1 VLVQALAIYQGLKPP
16 LRESRFDAEPVS
28 QYHRAN
34 RGTTVKPLSKS
45 VNGHFQSQKSEI
57 LTILAS
63 IIIVVSDE
71 ANDIGSYIRAI
82 AEIATCLLS
91 DYEIV
96 IIDNGSTDGS
106 QEVLRHLTSQ
116 SGEPNLQVYTL
127 EGRVNDLTARWVGIE
142 NSLGDVVVCI
152 EPRYGDIDH
161 LERLIRSAAGNLDL
175 VFTRRVFRKNK
186 RSLPRRALYRSF
198 GALAQISTGIDLNSY
213 STSLIALSRR
223 VVSYLLQFPDPQ
235 IHFRNLPS
243 STGFRRTCI
252 DIPLSR
258 TKARDIQ
265 LRESINR
272 GIRLVTAYSDSPLR
286 IATALS
292 AFGALASFLY
302 SIYVLMIWIYNEAV
316 TPGWVSLSM
325 QQSGMFFLISLVL
338 LVLSEYVLEIS
349 RKAHSGPSYYIAQE
363 LTSAKLTR
371 KERLNIEH
379 DEL

>member
-1 VLVQALAIYQGLKPP
+1 MLVQALAIYQGLKPP

-71 ANDIGSYIRAI
+71 ANDIGAYIRAI

-152 EPRYGDIDH
+152 EPRYGDTDH

>member
-1 VLVQALAIYQGLKPP
+1 M
-16 LRESRFDAEPVS
+16 
-28 QYHRAN
+28 
-34 RGTTVKPLSKS
+34 KPLSGS
-45 VNGHFQSQKSEI
+45 INGQPQAQKAEF

-63 IIIVVSDE
+63 IIIVINNE
-71 ANDIGSYIRAI
+71 AKEIRDYVCAI
-82 AEIATCLLS
+82 AEIATHLLS

-96 IIDNGSTDGS
+96 IIDNGSTDDS
-106 QEVLRHLTSQ
+106 QETLRKLTSQ

-175 VFTRRVFRKNK
+175 VFTQRVFLKNK
-186 RSLPRRALYRSF
+186 RSLARTAVYRSF
-198 GALAQISTGIDLNSY
+198 GALAQISTGIDLDSY
-213 STSLIALSRR
+213 SSSLIALSRR

-235 IHFRNLPS
+235 IRFRNLPS

-252 DIPLSR
+252 AIPLSR
-258 TKARDIQ
+258 TKARKIQ

-292 AFGALASFLY
+292 AFGALTSFLY

-316 TPGWVSLSM
+316 TPGWVSLTM

-363 LTSAKLTR
+363 FTSARLTR